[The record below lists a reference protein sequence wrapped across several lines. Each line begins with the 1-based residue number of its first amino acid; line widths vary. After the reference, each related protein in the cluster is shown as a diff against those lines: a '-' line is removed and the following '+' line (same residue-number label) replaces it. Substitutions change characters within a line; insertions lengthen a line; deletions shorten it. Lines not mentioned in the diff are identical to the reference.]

1 VRANLWINVHYI
13 LSNVVPNLI
22 LCLSFLTTALRNLIL
37 VFPKPSA
44 SFRLLIV
51 ACFYHPLRVVDI
63 FLRIN
68 PACFP
73 EVHIKEPDCKS
84 DRWFMF
90 LRRVPLNLFPGYEI
104 QLSGSV
110 PNHCENPLSYPD
122 LRQTSSGSFPDLF
135 AIDPVSPEG
144 VCLVCPERLPKQKG
158 GLIFSDELC
167 SFSKN
172 PTEDS

>member
-1 VRANLWINVHYI
+1 V
-13 LSNVVPNLI
+13 
-22 LCLSFLTTALRNLIL
+22 TALRNLIL
-37 VFPKPSA
+37 VFPKPLA

-63 FLRIN
+63 FLRIY
-68 PACFP
+68 PAGFP
-73 EVHIKEPDCKS
+73 EVHIKEPDCNS

-90 LRRVPLNLFPGYEI
+90 LRRVSLNLLPGYEI
-104 QLSGSV
+104 QISGSV
-110 PNHCENPLSYPD
+110 PDPCENPLSYPG

-135 AIDPVSPEG
+135 AIDPGSPKG
-144 VCLVCPERLPKQKG
+144 VCITCPERLTKQKG

-172 PTEDS
+172 LIEDY